1 MFLIYI
7 KNILGKEELREN
19 VVSQQRLSSP
29 KDMIISLINLYWKSK
44 LFDFDRRLFQMRAA
58 NVVSQ
63 RPFVQHI

>member
-29 KDMIISLINLYWKSK
+29 KRYDHQPDKSLLEK
-44 LFDFDRRLFQMRAA
+44 
-58 NVVSQ
+58 
-63 RPFVQHI
+63 